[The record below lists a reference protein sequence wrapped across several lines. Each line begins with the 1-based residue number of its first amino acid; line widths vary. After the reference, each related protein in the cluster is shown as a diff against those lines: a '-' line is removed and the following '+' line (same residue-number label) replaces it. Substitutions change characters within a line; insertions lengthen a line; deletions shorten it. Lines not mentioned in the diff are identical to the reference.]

1 MHSVVDKVKASME
14 QASTK
19 TPFDTF
25 MEEKVMNKPY
35 LDKFQHL
42 KEKKVRFSDDDYF
55 NLLNKRN
62 KDVILRKSN
71 FVTVAGRD
79 QHTADVLK
87 SLGSCTAVFSITEPD
102 LSTFVP
108 AVSPLKMGTITDV
121 TESAVCI
128 QLREDFLPS
137 SEEDEMLLEAV
148 VQYKGSGKYEVMLD
162 DFVTL
167 MVEVPEGKE
176 AAFKQLKGDKEKVFN
191 EFAAN

>member
-1 MHSVVDKVKASME
+1 MHNVVDKVKASME

-79 QHTADVLK
+79 QQTADGRKQDHGLEVVHL
-87 SLGSCTAVFSITEPD
+87 SIFR
-102 LSTFVP
+102 LWV
-108 AVSPLKMGTITDV
+108 A
-121 TESAVCI
+121 AA
-128 QLREDFLPS
+128 
-137 SEEDEMLLEAV
+137 LL
-148 VQYKGSGKYEVMLD
+148 L
-162 DFVTL
+162 
-167 MVEVPEGKE
+167 
-176 AAFKQLKGDKEKVFN
+176 
-191 EFAAN
+191 